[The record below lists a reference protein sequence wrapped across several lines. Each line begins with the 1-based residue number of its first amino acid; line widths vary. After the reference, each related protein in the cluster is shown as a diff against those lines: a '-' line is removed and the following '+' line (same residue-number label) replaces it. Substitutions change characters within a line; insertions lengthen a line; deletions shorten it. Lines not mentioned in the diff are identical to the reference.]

1 MQTYYSCNEF
11 LARLSIDL
19 FGPKGAYEFMEAN
32 EQPRPVTIRV
42 NTLRTRRRELAQ
54 KLINKGVNVDMIEW
68 CKSGLVVYESQVPI
82 GATPEYLAGH
92 YMLQSSSSWV
102 SVIALAPQPH
112 EKILDMCAAPGGKST
127 HIAALMKNTGV
138 LVANDVSKER
148 LKAVVANVHRL
159 GITNTITMSI
169 YERRKEIGIMKVLGC
184 DLKNI
189 GGMFL
194 SEAAFIG
201 FLGGI
206 FGVIVSY
213 GISALLNVIA
223 SPELSEAV
231 EMNLEISHIPIWL
244 APVAIIFAIMVGM
257 LAGYF
262 PSKKA
267 TKMSPLVAIRNE

>member
-1 MQTYYSCNEF
+1 
-11 LARLSIDL
+11 
-19 FGPKGAYEFMEAN
+19 
-32 EQPRPVTIRV
+32 
-42 NTLRTRRRELAQ
+42 
-54 KLINKGVNVDMIEW
+54 
-68 CKSGLVVYESQVPI
+68 
-82 GATPEYLAGH
+82 
-92 YMLQSSSSWV
+92 
-102 SVIALAPQPH
+102 
-112 EKILDMCAAPGGKST
+112 
-127 HIAALMKNTGV
+127 
-138 LVANDVSKER
+138 
-148 LKAVVANVHRL
+148 
-159 GITNTITMSI
+159 
-169 YERRKEIGIMKVLGC
+169 MKVLGC

-223 SPELSEAV
+223 SPMLSEAV